1 MIMRVYLNNN
11 NNNNNNNNDN
21 YDIYPGILS
30 PYAVFF

>member
-1 MIMRVYLNNN
+1 MRIYLNNN

-21 YDIYPGILS
+21 YDIYPGILP

>member
-1 MIMRVYLNNN
+1 MIMRIYLNN

-21 YDIYPGILS
+21 YDIYPGILP